1 MNVVHIRNTNRIAQ
15 GAKKANKKA
24 KGRHFTFNNEMNE
37 LNMKLWEEQHLFKT
51 HIFKDS
57 DFIASNVFI
66 FKDSDFIAS
75 NVFKNRD
82 TLLNNE
88 SSDDDVPLAI
98 IQRRLQ
104 AFKGNFSIAGSHTKY
119 FHRKKNRHTESCRTN
134 Q

>member
-1 MNVVHIRNTNRIAQ
+1 MNVVHIRNRNRIAQ
-15 GAKKANKKA
+15 GAKKA

-37 LNMKLWEEQHLFKT
+37 LNMKLWEEQQLFKT
-51 HIFKDS
+51 H
-57 DFIASNVFI
+57 I

-82 TLLNNE
+82 TLLNSE

-104 AFKGNFSIAGSHTKY
+104 AFKGDFSIAGSHTNY